1 MTVRFEKSDREY
13 VYTTETTEK
22 GLWAHHEET
31 PLRLNTMIDHHPL
44 WAHHE
49 ETPLRLNTMI
59 DHHPNTSSNV
69 FDVETK

>member
-31 PLRLNTMIDHHPL
+31 PLRLNTMIDHHP
-44 WAHHE
+44 
-49 ETPLRLNTMI
+49 
-59 DHHPNTSSNV
+59 NTSSNV